1 MKNTYD
7 FYFDKNIFTCRY
19 DNNKRIRILKDS
31 DALMMLQR
39 INRYKFSSFKVK
51 ENMNN
56 NKRKLYL
63 YMNGSNNRVFI
74 HNFKKFDEFDLF
86 DELPNHLK
94 DIESACDKF
103 TKKRFRPKEVTI
115 KKFVATATA
124 LALITGGLS
133 FSLNKDKSLDNT
145 NIGYTIEQEYTEYEN
160 SNDIETVSTEKTVE
174 KEVNYTFDNKTN
186 SETYKYV
193 YDNYNDVI
201 EKVSEER
208 GISKELLMG
217 MVTQE
222 SAGLDSNLMQITYSV
237 WSDHVFT
244 THNFSTGEDEK
255 IVISNNPSGYKNSV
269 KVISLDSMNDPYN
282 NITIGSLIFRDAL
295 ETYDYNIPLAIQAYN
310 FGYGN
315 MAKVLNAYSEE
326 TGKSKNSIIADS
338 DNVDFTK
345 YTGVV
350 IGQGDCE
357 YLDHVMRYVD
367 SDHIAIKKYDNN
379 NVITIDFNTNNQVKD
394 KTK

>member
-1 MKNTYD
+1 
-7 FYFDKNIFTCRY
+7 
-19 DNNKRIRILKDS
+19 
-31 DALMMLQR
+31 
-39 INRYKFSSFKVK
+39 
-51 ENMNN
+51 
-56 NKRKLYL
+56 
-63 YMNGSNNRVFI
+63 MNGSNNRVFI